1 VGVNLEARLEQEGGE
16 TSFVEMCV
24 CCGMSCGERLTRDT
38 LRAES
43 GWPRE
48 ASSFERRA
56 YTQEGLRVNT
66 SVCVCVCV
74 FEG

>member
-1 VGVNLEARLEQEGGE
+1 MA
-16 TSFVEMCV
+16 TSSPVTCSMPRCFRILSNVPRMAGV
-24 CCGMSCGERLTRDT
+24 CCGMSCSDRLTRDT

-56 YTQEGLRVNT
+56 WIQEGGQKSIVEM
-66 SVCVCVCV
+66 CVC
-74 FEG
+74 